1 MNANLKKFE
10 EGTPKENVIKFSHN
24 WNNGKLG
31 LDFFTTI
38 RNADKYSYY
47 QLREGEIFDVV
58 LNGKHLCQALLKDVS
73 LKRFEDMTPELL
85 VLDTGTTDY
94 KTLFEKFHVKDICT
108 LLLFQR
114 LKK

>member
-1 MNANLKKFE
+1 MNANLNKFE
-10 EGTPKENVIKFSHN
+10 EGTPKVNIIKFSHN
-24 WNNGKLG
+24 WNSKLSG
-31 LDFFTTI
+31 DFFTTI

-58 LNGKHLCQALLKDVS
+58 LDGKHFCQALLKDVS

-94 KTLFEKFHVKDICT
+94 KELFEKFHVKDICT

-114 LKK
+114 VKK